1 MSEARS
7 RILERLRRSSE
18 TKPYYLNTLKDR
30 EAEWQARQPELGD
43 LREVF
48 SGELEKVSAKV
59 IRVPDWKSLPEA
71 VTPWFREYRIN
82 TAMTGEEPRL
92 EPLRKHLADNAN
104 VELHTYS
111 GTLEEQKEEIFSVDC
126 GITTSRG
133 GIADTGSV
141 LMVPSAA
148 EPRLLSLAVP
158 IHLVV
163 VESASLFPTLGAYLD
178 TGEFQSD
185 TPSNLVL
192 ISGASRTADIELTLA
207 VGVHGPKELLVALV
221 G

>member
-1 MSEARS
+1 
-7 RILERLRRSSE
+7 
-18 TKPYYLNTLKDR
+18 
-30 EAEWQARQPELGD
+30 
-43 LREVF
+43 
-48 SGELEKVSAKV
+48 
-59 IRVPDWKSLPEA
+59 
-71 VTPWFREYRIN
+71 
-82 TAMTGEEPRL
+82 MTGEEPRL
-92 EPLRKHLADNAN
+92 EALSRQLEKKAG
-104 VELHTYS
+104 VEMHSYS

-158 IHLVV
+158 VHLVV
-163 VESASLFPTLGAYLD
+163 VEAANLFPTLGAYLD
-178 TGEFQSD
+178 TGEFQSH

>member
-1 MSEARS
+1 MPEAKS
-7 RILERLRRSSE
+7 RILGRLRRSSK
-18 TKPYYLNTLKDR
+18 TQPYYLNTLTDR
-30 EAEWQARQPELGD
+30 EKEWQARQPELGD
-43 LREVF
+43 LKEVF
-48 SGELEKVSAKV
+48 AGELEKVSAKV
-59 IRVPDWKSLPEA
+59 IRVPDWKSLPQA
-71 VTPWFREYRIN
+71 VTPWFKEYRIN
-82 TAMTGEEPRL
+82 SAMTGEEPRL
-92 EPLRKHLADNAN
+92 DPLRKHLEKKAG
-104 VELHTYS
+104 VKLHTYS
-111 GTLEEQKEEIFSVDC
+111 GSLEEQKEEIFSVDC

-141 LMVPSAA
+141 LIVPSAA

-158 IHLVV
+158 VHLVV
-163 VESASLFPTLGAYLD
+163 VEAAGLFPTLGAYLD

-192 ISGASRTADIELTLA
+192 VSGASRTADIELTLA

>member
-1 MSEARS
+1 MSDARLH
-7 RILERLRRSSE
+7 ILERLRRSSK
-18 TKPYYLNTLKDR
+18 TRPYTLNTLKDR
-30 EAEWQARQPELGD
+30 EPEWQARQPPLGELK
-43 LREVF
+43 EVF
-48 SGELEKVSAKV
+48 AAELEKVSAKV
-59 IRVPDWKSLPEA
+59 IRVPDWKSLPQA
-71 VTPWFREYRIN
+71 VTPWFKEYRIGS
-82 TAMTGEEPRL
+82 AMTGEEPRL
-92 EPLRKHLADNAN
+92 DDLRKHLEKKAG
-104 VELHTYS
+104 VEMHCYS

-141 LMVPSAA
+141 LLLPSAA

-158 IHLVV
+158 VHLVV
-163 VESASLFPTLGAYLD
+163 VESANLFPTLGAYLD

-192 ISGASRTADIELTLA
+192 VSGASRTADIELTLA
-207 VGVHGPKELLVALV
+207 VGVHGPKEFLVALV

>member
-7 RILERLRRSSE
+7 RILERLRRSSHI
-18 TKPYYLNTLKDR
+18 KPFHPNTLKDR
-30 EAEWQARQPELGD
+30 EAEWQARQPEMGD
-43 LREVF
+43 LKEVF
-48 SGELEKVSAKV
+48 AEELAKVGSKV
-59 IRVPDWKSLPEA
+59 IRVPDWQALPQA
-71 VTPWFREYRIN
+71 VTPWFKEYRVS
-82 TAMTGEEPRL
+82 TAITGDEPRL
-92 EPLRKHLADNAN
+92 EPLRKHLAKNAG
-104 VELHTYS
+104 VEIHTFS
-111 GTLEEQKEEIFSVDC
+111 GTLEVQKEEIFSMDC

-141 LMVPSAA
+141 LMLPSAA

-163 VESASLFPTLGAYLD
+163 VDSASLFPTLGAYLD
-178 TGEFQSD
+178 TGEFQAN

>member
-7 RILERLRRSSE
+7 HILGRLRHSSKI
-18 TKPYYLNTLKDR
+18 KPYYLNTLKDR
-30 EAEWQARQPELGD
+30 EAEWQARQPGLGD
-43 LREVF
+43 LKEVF
-48 SGELEKVSAKV
+48 TGELEKVGSKV
-59 IRVPDWKSLPEA
+59 IRVLGWKSLPEA
-71 VTPWFREYRIN
+71 VTHWFEEFRIDSV
-82 TAMTGEEPRL
+82 MTGEEPRL
-92 EPLRKHLADNAN
+92 EPLRKHLASKAG

-141 LMVPSAA
+141 LIVPSPA

-158 IHLVV
+158 VHLVV
-163 VESASLFPTLGAYLD
+163 VEAASLFPTLGAYLD

-192 ISGASRTADIELTLA
+192 VSGASRTADIELTLA